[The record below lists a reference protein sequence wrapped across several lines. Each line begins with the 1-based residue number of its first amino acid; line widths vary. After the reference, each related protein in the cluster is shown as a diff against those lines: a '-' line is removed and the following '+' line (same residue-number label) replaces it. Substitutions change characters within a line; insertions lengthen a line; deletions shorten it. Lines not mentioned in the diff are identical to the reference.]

1 MEEYWKKWNKLRGDM
16 YMLKVIGALIISS
29 FLLFIYCSCR
39 IASESDKY
47 MEDNDKNENESL

>member
-1 MEEYWKKWNKLRGDM
+1 MD
-16 YMLKVIGALIISS
+16 MLKVIGALVISS

-47 MEDNDKNENESL
+47 MEDKDKNENESL